1 LHKRRRL
8 SANRL
13 RRTPGACP
21 LRRWCVA
28 PRRRSRRYSIA
39 HARRSS
45 RRPGRIEE
53 IPFSPKRISVGDDL
67 VGDLLVKAGPKLWDL
82 DTGEVLRTLEGHQA
96 SVTAVALLDEHRAL
110 SASHDKPSL
119 SSFRGAGCT
128 KIYRE
133 KVTG

>member
-1 LHKRRRL
+1 MPSAARNGQRSSRPKRENSR
-8 SANRL
+8 SL
-13 RRTPGACP
+13 RRC
-21 LRRWCVA
+21 C
-28 PRRRSRRYSIA
+28 
-39 HARRSS
+39 S

-53 IPFSPKRISVGDDL
+53 IPFSPKRIWVGDDL

>member
-1 LHKRRRL
+1 
-8 SANRL
+8 
-13 RRTPGACP
+13 
-21 LRRWCVA
+21 
-28 PRRRSRRYSIA
+28 
-39 HARRSS
+39 
-45 RRPGRIEE
+45 
-53 IPFSPKRISVGDDL
+53 
-67 VGDLLVKAGPKLWDL
+67 
-82 DTGEVLRTLEGHQA
+82 VLRTLEGHQA